1 MKKTLISLAVLAATA
16 SVAQAQSNVTIY
28 GILDAG
34 IVSEHGG
41 VNGAT
46 NKVTSGVGSNSRI
59 GFKGT
64 EDLGNGLSAVFL
76 LEAGYNTDTGTS
88 STSGSLFNRQA
99 YVGLKSQTLGGVTLG
114 RQYTPFY
121 NTLVQ
126 VADPFAGGYAGSI
139 KNLFSAV
146 GTNTRTSNT
155 ILYSSPSY
163 YGFQGD
169 VAYSAGESTDNNVT
183 GRQMGASLG
192 YANGPL
198 VVRAAYNV
206 RDNNATNSS
215 TGFIVDDSTGRNAL
229 IAANYD
235 FQVVKAYLAYAQ
247 DKGLNSALLPN
258 ATAYSSV
265 AAVASTDSREFL
277 IGATVPVGPAGT
289 VMVSYIKKDDK
300 DAANQDANQWGIG
313 YSYNLSKRTSA
324 YLAYARI
331 DNKNGA
337 SYTVGNNNEVGT
349 GSSAYNIG
357 LRHSF

>member
-1 MKKTLISLAVLAATA
+1 
-16 SVAQAQSNVTIY
+16 VTIY

-41 VNGAT
+41 INGAV
-46 NKVTSGVGSNSRI
+46 NKVTSGVASNSRI
-59 GFKGT
+59 GFKGS
-64 EDLGNGLSAVFL
+64 EDLGNGLSAIFL
-76 LEAGYNTDTGTS
+76 LEAGYNVDTGTS

-121 NTLVQ
+121 NTMVQ

-155 ILYSSPSY
+155 ILYSSPTY
-163 YGFQGD
+163 NGFSGD

-206 RDNNATNSS
+206 RDNNATNGS
-215 TGFIVDDSTGRNAL
+215 TGFVVNDSTGRNAI

-235 FQVVKAYLAYAQ
+235 FTVVKAYLAYAQ

-258 ATAYSSV
+258 STAYTTTSV
-265 AAVASTDSREFL
+265 AASADSREAL

-300 DAANQDANQWGIG
+300 EAANRDASQWALG
-313 YSYNLSKRTSA
+313 YSYALSKRTSA
-324 YLAYARI
+324 YLAYAKI
-331 DNKNGA
+331 DNKRGA
-337 SYTVGNNNEVGT
+337 SYTVGNNNEA
-349 GSSAYNIG
+349 GSGDSAYNIG